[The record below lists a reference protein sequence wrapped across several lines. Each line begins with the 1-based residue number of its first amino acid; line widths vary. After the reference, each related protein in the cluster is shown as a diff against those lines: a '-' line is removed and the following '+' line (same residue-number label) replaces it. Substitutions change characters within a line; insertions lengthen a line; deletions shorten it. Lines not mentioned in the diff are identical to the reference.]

1 MHHILVVIILATLV
15 ACAREVHSE
24 RIAESQG
31 SAHAF
36 NSGKRRA
43 AEETQI
49 TESSEFSYIGLILD
63 QAQVAAGERNERLR
77 IVKRDGLDLP
87 VTFDFVYGRINA
99 ELADGVVVGFS
110 VEGNSEQK

>member
-24 RIAESQG
+24 KIAESQG

-36 NSGKRRA
+36 NSGKSRA

-49 TESSEFSYIGLILD
+49 TESSEFPYVGLMLD
-63 QAQVAAGERNERLR
+63 QAQVAAGERNDRFR
-77 IVKRDGLDLP
+77 IVKRDGLDLS

-99 ELADGVVVGFS
+99 ELVDGVVVGFS
-110 VEGNSEQK
+110 VEGRNEIK